1 MAEPGTFD
9 ICVVGGGPAGLI
21 TALTLAR
28 TGASIAL
35 VAAPHR
41 PAGNRPDTR
50 TAALFTGSINLLR
63 NLGVWEECERHSE
76 TLNAIRLIDDTDG
89 LLKAPEIKF
98 TADEIGLDR
107 FGYNVPQGALVAA
120 LEAAVAAQPGRIER
134 IASAGAAAVRPQDGV
149 VTIELAEGPILE
161 ARLVAAADGR
171 NSVCRQGAGIEIEKS
186 GYEQTAV
193 TCIFDHSRPHGGV
206 STEFHRLAGPCT
218 VVPMPGNAS
227 SLVWVERP
235 AVADRLMSYDDATF
249 TQVLERRLGGL
260 LGLVSNVSPRAAFPL
275 TSVHA
280 KRMAANRVALIG
292 EAGHV
297 MPPIGAQGLNLS
309 FRDAAVLAE
318 LVSRASDQGGGP
330 GSDPG
335 AQALLD
341 AYDRARRGDVR
352 TRTLMV
358 DILNRTLTSSFTPV
372 QLARGLGLHALNA
385 ITPLRHRLIREGL
398 QPSGDIPNL
407 MKAQ

>member
-1 MAEPGTFD
+1 MAEPGTID
-9 ICVVGGGPAGLI
+9 ICVVGGGPAGLV
-21 TALTLAR
+21 TALTLSR
-28 TGASIAL
+28 TGARIAL

-63 NLGVWEECERHSE
+63 NLGVWDACQIHCE
-76 TLNAIRLIDDTDG
+76 TLSAIRLVDDTDG
-89 LLKAPEIKF
+89 LMKAPEIKF
-98 TADEIGLDR
+98 TADEIGLER
-107 FGYNVPQGALVAA
+107 FGYNVPQGVLVSA
-120 LEAAVAAQPGRIER
+120 LEDAVSAQPDKIER
-134 IASAGAAAVRPQDGV
+134 IASAGVAAVRPGADAIAV
-149 VTIELAEGPILE
+149 DLLEGPTLQ

-171 NSVCRQGAGIEIEKS
+171 NSICRRGADIEIEQS
-186 GYEQTAV
+186 GYEQTAI
-193 TCIFDHSRPHGGV
+193 TCIFDHSRSHAGV

-218 VVPMPGNAS
+218 VVPMPGNSS

-235 AVADRLMSYDDATF
+235 AVAERLMSYDDATF

-260 LGLVSNVSPRAAFPL
+260 LGLVSSVCPRAAFPL

-280 KRMAANRVALIG
+280 RRMAANRVALIG

-318 LVSRASDQGGGP
+318 LVAEAIEAEADP
-330 GSDPG
+330 GSARILEG
-335 AQALLD
+335 
-341 AYDRARRGDVR
+341 YDRARRTDVR
-352 TRTLMV
+352 TRTFMV
-358 DILNRTLTSSFTPV
+358 DVLNRSLTSNFAPI

-398 QPSGDIPNL
+398 QPTGNVPEL

>member
-1 MAEPGTFD
+1 MAEPGTID
-9 ICVVGGGPAGLI
+9 ICVVGGGPAGLVA
-21 TALTLAR
+21 ALTLSR
-28 TGASIAL
+28 TGARVAL
-35 VAAPHR
+35 VAAPHH

-63 NLGVWEECERHSE
+63 NLDVWEACRIHCE

-89 LLKAPEIKF
+89 LMKAPEIKF
-98 TADEIGLDR
+98 TSDEIGLER
-107 FGYNVPQGALVAA
+107 FGYNVPQGVLVSA
-120 LEAAVAAQPGRIER
+120 LEAAVSAMPDKIER
-134 IASAGAAAVRPQDGV
+134 IASAGVATVRPGADEISIDLV
-149 VTIELAEGPILE
+149 EGQTLQ

-171 NSVCRQGAGIEIEKS
+171 NSICRQGAEIGVEKS

-193 TCIFDHSRPHGGV
+193 TCIFDHSRPHGGI

-235 AVADRLMSYDDATF
+235 SVAERLMSYDDKTF
-249 TQVLERRLGGL
+249 TQMLESRLGGM
-260 LGLVSNVSPRAAFPL
+260 LGLVSNISPRAAFPL

-318 LVSRASDQGGGP
+318 
-330 GSDPG
+330 
-335 AQALLD
+335 
-341 AYDRARRGDVR
+341 RRVG
-352 TRTLMV
+352 
-358 DILNRTLTSSFTPV
+358 
-372 QLARGLGLHALNA
+372 
-385 ITPLRHRLIREGL
+385 
-398 QPSGDIPNL
+398 
-407 MKAQ
+407 

>member
-1 MAEPGTFD
+1 MAEPGTID

-28 TGASIAL
+28 SGASVAL

-63 NLGVWEECERHSE
+63 NLGVWENCERHSE
-76 TLNAIRLIDDTDG
+76 TLNAIRLIDDTEG

-98 TADEIGLDR
+98 TAGEIGLDR
-107 FGYNVPQGALVAA
+107 FGYNVPQGALVSA
-120 LEAAVAAQPGRIER
+120 LEAAVAAQPGRIQR
-134 IASAGAAAVRPQDGV
+134 IASAGAAAVRPHSGAIA
-149 VTIELAEGPILE
+149 IELAEGSSLE

-171 NSVCRQGAGIEIEKS
+171 NSICRQGAGIEIEKS

-193 TCIFDHSRPHGGV
+193 TCIFDHSRPHDGV

-218 VVPMPGNAS
+218 VVPMPGQSS

-235 AVADRLMSYDDATF
+235 AVAERLMSYDDTAF
-249 TQVLERRLGGL
+249 TRILEQRLGGL

-280 KRMAANRVALIG
+280 NRMAANRVALIG

-318 LVSRASDQGGGP
+318 LVAREREKDG
-330 GSDPG
+330 DPG
-335 AQALLD
+335 APALME
-341 AYDRARRGDVR
+341 AYDAARRGDVR

-358 DILNRTLTSSFTPV
+358 DILNRTLTSSFTPI

-385 ITPLRHRLIREGL
+385 ITPLRHRLIHEGL
-398 QPSGDIPNL
+398 QPTGNVPEL
-407 MKAQ
+407 MKA